1 MAQAIPAVISGI
13 GSIFSGIT
21 GKNGAKKAAQIQS
34 AAMDKAMAQ
43 QQAQFDQTRA
53 DFSPFLTGGTSA
65 LNGSGG
71 VMDLVGLHGND
82 PQAAAI
88 EQLKKSPAFT
98 SLYDTGQ
105 DTILQNAAATGG
117 LRGGNTQMG
126 LAKFGSNLLATV
138 IQNQLSNLG
147 GLVNIGAGTAGQL
160 GSLGQANSSAISNLL
175 SQQGNA
181 NASGVLGSAWA
192 QQNMING
199 LTDAFQSGGKSMKW
213 W

>member
-1 MAQAIPAVISGI
+1 
-13 GSIFSGIT
+13 
-21 GKNGAKKAAQIQS
+21 
-34 AAMDKAMAQ
+34 
-43 QQAQFDQTRA
+43 
-53 DFSPFLTGGTSA
+53 
-65 LNGSGG
+65 
-71 VMDLVGLHGND
+71 MDLVGLHGND